1 MPTTTIRRAAA
12 TAAVAVAA
20 LASAAGPAAASPIDR
35 FAAVHADPFVLRS
48 AGSTRTTLE
57 RLTPRPGQHRKA
69 HRRHRRAR
77 AHAAGVRIR

>member
-12 TAAVAVAA
+12 TATVAAAA
-20 LASAAGPAAASPIDR
+20 LASAAGPAPASPIDR

-48 AGSTRTTLE
+48 AHATRTTLE
-57 RLTPRPGQHRKA
+57 RITPRPHKHRKA

-77 AHAAGVRIR
+77 AHTAGVRIR